1 MRGGVKA
8 IAREWAV
15 AIHPPLIRL
24 CGATFPPKGKAKNI
38 LYKGSTT
45 MSLSIESRCIH
56 LEGDDRASRFGAVS
70 FPIYQ
75 TATFAHPALGESTG
89 YDYSRVQNPTRQQL
103 EKTVASL
110 EQGTDAVAFS
120 SGMAAILAVMELFA
134 PGDHIVTEADLY
146 GGTPRLFHTVSE
158 PRGIT
163 FTSVSFSDGSDGIDR
178 AAAAIRPETKALYI
192 ETPTN
197 PMMNVTDIR
206 AAAELAHAHGA
217 LLIVDNTFLSPYL
230 QNPLALGAD
239 IVVHS
244 GTKYLSG
251 HNDTLAGFAV
261 VKDDTLATRLREIS
275 KTIGANLAP
284 FDSWLLLRGIQT
296 LAVRMDRAGENA
308 LALAEWLKTQ
318 PQVTRV
324 IYPGLPEH
332 PGHALMKKQARGFG
346 AMLTFEVHDKRD
358 VPVLLKAVKLIRFAE
373 SLGGTESLLTYPLTQ
388 THADIAPEVLAAN
401 GLTDRILRLSVGIE
415 NVNDLIAD
423 LTQAFAAL
431 NA

>member
-1 MRGGVKA
+1 
-8 IAREWAV
+8 
-15 AIHPPLIRL
+15 
-24 CGATFPPKGKAKNI
+24 
-38 LYKGSTT
+38 

-163 FTSVSFSDGSDGIDR
+163 FTSVSFSDGIGR

-261 VKDDTLATRLREIS
+261 VKDAALAARLREIS

-296 LAVRMDRAGENA
+296 LAVRMDRAEENA
-308 LALAEWLKTQ
+308 LALAEWLKLQ

-332 PGHALMKKQARGFG
+332 PGHALMQRQARGFG
-346 AMLTFEVHDKRD
+346 AMLTFEVRDKRD
-358 VPVLLKAVKLIRFAE
+358 VPVLLKTVKLIRFAE
-373 SLGGTESLLTYPLTQ
+373 SLGGTESLLTYPITQ
-388 THADIAPEVLAAN
+388 THADVAPEVLAAN
-401 GLTDRILRLSVGIE
+401 GLTDRILRLPVGIE

-423 LTQAFAAL
+423 LAQAFAAL

>member
-1 MRGGVKA
+1 
-8 IAREWAV
+8 
-15 AIHPPLIRL
+15 
-24 CGATFPPKGKAKNI
+24 
-38 LYKGSTT
+38 

-163 FTSVSFSDGSDGIDR
+163 FTSVSFSDGIGR

-217 LLIVDNTFLSPYL
+217 LLVVDNTFLSPYL

-239 IVVHS
+239 VVVHS

-261 VKDDTLATRLREIS
+261 VKDAALAARLREIS

-296 LAVRMDRAGENA
+296 LAVRMDRAEENA
-308 LALAEWLKTQ
+308 LALAEWLKLQ

-332 PGHALMKKQARGFG
+332 PGHALMQRQARGFG
-346 AMLTFEVHDKRD
+346 AMLTFEVNDKRD
-358 VPVLLKAVKLIRFAE
+358 VPVLLKTVKLIRFAE
-373 SLGGTESLLTYPLTQ
+373 SLGGTESLLTYPITQ
-388 THADIAPEVLAAN
+388 THADVAPEVLAAN

-415 NVNDLIAD
+415 NVNDLIDD
-423 LTQAFAAL
+423 LAQAFAAL

>member
-1 MRGGVKA
+1 
-8 IAREWAV
+8 
-15 AIHPPLIRL
+15 
-24 CGATFPPKGKAKNI
+24 
-38 LYKGSTT
+38 

-56 LEGDDRASRFGAVS
+56 LEGDDPAARYGAIS

-103 EKTVASL
+103 EKTVAAL

-120 SGMAAILAVMELFA
+120 TGMAAILAVMELFA
-134 PGDHIVTEADLY
+134 PGDHIVAEADLY

-163 FTSVSFSDGSDGIDR
+163 FTTVNFSDGT
-178 AAAAIRPETKALYI
+178 AQVAAAIRPETKALYI

-197 PMMNVTDIR
+197 PMMHVTDIR

-230 QNPLALGAD
+230 QNPLTLGAD

-261 VKDDTLATRLREIS
+261 VKDAALAARLREIS

-284 FDSWLLLRGIQT
+284 FDAWLLLRGIQT
-296 LAVRMDRAGENA
+296 LAVRMARAEENA
-308 LALAEWLKTQ
+308 MALAQWLKTRQ
-318 PQVTRV
+318 EVTRV

-332 PGHALMKKQARGFG
+332 PGHALMKQQARGFG
-346 AMLTFEVHDKRD
+346 AMLTFEVRDKRE
-358 VPVLLKAVKLIRFAE
+358 VPVLLKAVRLIRFAE
-373 SLGGTESLLTYPLTQ
+373 SLGGTESLLTYPITQ
-388 THADIAPEVLAAN
+388 THADVPPEVLAAN

-415 NVNDLIAD
+415 NINDLCAD
-423 LTQAFAAL
+423 LEQAFAAVQAAL
-431 NA
+431 

>member
-1 MRGGVKA
+1 
-8 IAREWAV
+8 
-15 AIHPPLIRL
+15 
-24 CGATFPPKGKAKNI
+24 
-38 LYKGSTT
+38 

-56 LEGDDRASRFGAVS
+56 LEGDDPAARYGAIS

-103 EKTVASL
+103 EKTVAAL

-120 SGMAAILAVMELFA
+120 TGMAAILAVMELFA

-163 FTSVSFSDGSDGIDR
+163 FTTVNFSDGT
-178 AAAAIRPETKALYI
+178 AQVAAAIRPETKALYI

-197 PMMNVTDIR
+197 PMMHVTDIR
-206 AAAELAHAHGA
+206 KAAELAHAHGA

-230 QNPLALGAD
+230 QNPLPLGAD
-239 IVVHS
+239 IVIHS

-261 VKDDTLATRLREIS
+261 VKDAALAARLREIS

-284 FDSWLLLRGIQT
+284 FDAWLLLRGIQT
-296 LAVRMDRAGENA
+296 LAVRMDRAEENA
-308 LALAEWLKTQ
+308 MALAQWLKTR
-318 PQVTRV
+318 PEVTRV

-332 PGHALMKKQARGFG
+332 PGHALMKQQARGFG
-346 AMLTFEVHDKRD
+346 AMLTFEVRDKRE
-358 VPVLLKAVKLIRFAE
+358 VAVLLKAVRLIRFAE
-373 SLGGTESLLTYPLTQ
+373 SLGGTESLLTYPITQ
-388 THADIAPEVLAAN
+388 THADVPPEVLAAN

-415 NVNDLIAD
+415 NINDLRTD
-423 LTQAFAAL
+423 LEQAFAAVQAAL
-431 NA
+431 

>member
-1 MRGGVKA
+1 
-8 IAREWAV
+8 
-15 AIHPPLIRL
+15 
-24 CGATFPPKGKAKNI
+24 
-38 LYKGSTT
+38 

-120 SGMAAILAVMELFA
+120 SGMAAILAVMERFA

-163 FTSVSFSDGSDGIDR
+163 FTSVSFSDGIGR

-261 VKDDTLATRLREIS
+261 VKDAALAARLREIS

-296 LAVRMDRAGENA
+296 LAVRMDRAEKNA
-308 LALAEWLKTQ
+308 LALAEWLKLQ

-332 PGHALMKKQARGFG
+332 PGHALMQRQARGFG

-358 VPVLLKAVKLIRFAE
+358 VPVLLKTVKLIRFAE
-373 SLGGTESLLTYPLTQ
+373 SLGGTESLLTYPITQ
-388 THADIAPEVLAAN
+388 THADVAPEVLAAN

-423 LTQAFAAL
+423 LAQAFAAL

>member
-1 MRGGVKA
+1 
-8 IAREWAV
+8 
-15 AIHPPLIRL
+15 
-24 CGATFPPKGKAKNI
+24 
-38 LYKGSTT
+38 
-45 MSLSIESRCIH
+45 MSLAIESRCIH
-56 LEGDDRASRFGAVS
+56 LEEDDRAARYGAIS

-103 EKTVASL
+103 EKTVAAL
-110 EQGTDAVAFS
+110 EQGTDAIAFS
-120 SGMAAILAVMELFA
+120 TGMAAILAVMELFA
-134 PGDHIVTEADLY
+134 PGDHVVTESDLY
-146 GGTPRLFHTVSE
+146 GGTPRLFRTVCE

-163 FTSVSFSDGSDGIDR
+163 FTAVNFSTGMQ
-178 AAAAIRPETKALYI
+178 AAEEAARPNTKAFYI

-217 LLIVDNTFLSPYL
+217 VLIVDNTFLSPYL

-239 IVVHS
+239 IVIHS

-261 VKDDTLATRLREIS
+261 VKDAEIADRLREIS

-296 LAVRMDRAGENA
+296 LAVRMDRAQENA
-308 LALAEWLKTQ
+308 LALARWLQAQ

-332 PGHALMKKQARGFG
+332 PGHELMKQQARGFG
-346 AMLTFEVHDKRD
+346 AMLTFEVQAKEQ
-358 VPVLLKAVKLIRFAE
+358 VPQLLKAVKLIRFAE
-373 SLGGTESLLTYPLTQ
+373 SLGGTESLLTYPITQ
-388 THADIAPEVLAAN
+388 THADVPPEVLAAN

-415 NVNDLIAD
+415 NVQDLINDLS
-423 LTQAFAAL
+423 QAFAAL
-431 NA
+431 A

>member
-1 MRGGVKA
+1 
-8 IAREWAV
+8 
-15 AIHPPLIRL
+15 
-24 CGATFPPKGKAKNI
+24 
-38 LYKGSTT
+38 

-56 LEGDDRASRFGAVS
+56 LEEDDRASRFGAVS

-163 FTSVSFSDGSDGIDR
+163 FTSVSFSDGIGR

-261 VKDDTLATRLREIS
+261 VKDAALAARLREIS

-296 LAVRMDRAGENA
+296 LAVRMDRAEENA
-308 LALAEWLKTQ
+308 LALAEWLKIQ

-332 PGHALMKKQARGFG
+332 PGHALMQRQARGFG
-346 AMLTFEVHDKRD
+346 AMLTFEVRDKRD
-358 VPVLLKAVKLIRFAE
+358 VPVLLKTVKLIRFAE
-373 SLGGTESLLTYPLTQ
+373 SLGGTESLLTYPITQ
-388 THADIAPEVLAAN
+388 THADVAPEVLAAN

-423 LTQAFAAL
+423 LAQAFAAL

>member
-1 MRGGVKA
+1 
-8 IAREWAV
+8 
-15 AIHPPLIRL
+15 
-24 CGATFPPKGKAKNI
+24 
-38 LYKGSTT
+38 

-56 LEGDDRASRFGAVS
+56 LEGDDPAARYGAIS

-103 EKTVASL
+103 EKTVAAL

-120 SGMAAILAVMELFA
+120 TGMAAILAVMELFA

-158 PRGIT
+158 TRGIT
-163 FTSVSFSDGSDGIDR
+163 FTTVNFSDGT
-178 AAAAIRPETKALYI
+178 AQVAAAIRPETKALYI

-197 PMMNVTDIR
+197 PMMRVTDIR
-206 AAAELAHAHGA
+206 KAAELAHAHGA

-230 QNPLALGAD
+230 QNPLTLGAD

-261 VKDDTLATRLREIS
+261 VKDAALAARLREIS

-284 FDSWLLLRGIQT
+284 FDAWLLLRGIQT
-296 LAVRMDRAGENA
+296 LAVRMDRAEENA
-308 LALAEWLKTQ
+308 MTLAQWLKTR
-318 PQVTRV
+318 PEVTRV

-332 PGHALMKKQARGFG
+332 PGHALMKQQTRGFG
-346 AMLTFEVHDKRD
+346 AMLTFEVRDKRE
-358 VPVLLKAVKLIRFAE
+358 VPVLLKAVRLIRFAE
-373 SLGGTESLLTYPLTQ
+373 SLGGTESLLTYPITQ
-388 THADIAPEVLAAN
+388 THADVPPEVLAAN

-415 NVNDLIAD
+415 NINDLRTD
-423 LTQAFAAL
+423 LEQAFAAVQAAL
-431 NA
+431 

>member
-1 MRGGVKA
+1 
-8 IAREWAV
+8 
-15 AIHPPLIRL
+15 
-24 CGATFPPKGKAKNI
+24 
-38 LYKGSTT
+38 

-163 FTSVSFSDGSDGIDR
+163 FTSVSFSDGIGR
-178 AAAAIRPETKALYI
+178 AAAAIRSETKALYI

-261 VKDDTLATRLREIS
+261 VKDAALAARLREIS

-296 LAVRMDRAGENA
+296 LAVRMDRAEENA
-308 LALAEWLKTQ
+308 LALAEWLKLQ

-332 PGHALMKKQARGFG
+332 PGHALMQRQARGFG

-358 VPVLLKAVKLIRFAE
+358 VPVLLKTVKLIRFAE
-373 SLGGTESLLTYPLTQ
+373 SLGGTESLLTYPITQ
-388 THADIAPEVLAAN
+388 THADVAPEVLAAN

-423 LTQAFAAL
+423 LAQAFAAL

>member
-1 MRGGVKA
+1 
-8 IAREWAV
+8 
-15 AIHPPLIRL
+15 
-24 CGATFPPKGKAKNI
+24 
-38 LYKGSTT
+38 

-56 LEGDDRASRFGAVS
+56 LEGDDPAARYGAIS

-103 EKTVASL
+103 EKTVAAL

-120 SGMAAILAVMELFA
+120 TGMAAILAVMELFA

-158 PRGIT
+158 PRDIT
-163 FTSVSFSDGSDGIDR
+163 FTTVNFSDGT
-178 AAAAIRPETKALYI
+178 AQVAAAIHPETKALYI

-197 PMMNVTDIR
+197 PMMRVTDIR
-206 AAAELAHAHGA
+206 KAAELAHAHGA

-230 QNPLALGAD
+230 QNPLTLGAD

-261 VKDDTLATRLREIS
+261 VKDAALAARLREIS

-284 FDSWLLLRGIQT
+284 FDAWLLLRGIQT
-296 LAVRMDRAGENA
+296 LAVRMDRAEENA
-308 LALAEWLKTQ
+308 MALAQWLKTR
-318 PQVTRV
+318 PEVTRV

-332 PGHALMKKQARGFG
+332 PGHALMKQQARGFG
-346 AMLTFEVHDKRD
+346 AMLTFEVRDKRE
-358 VPVLLKAVKLIRFAE
+358 VPVLLKAVRLIRFAE
-373 SLGGTESLLTYPLTQ
+373 SLGGTESLLTYPITQ
-388 THADIAPEVLAAN
+388 THADVPPEVLAAN

-415 NVNDLIAD
+415 NINDLRTD
-423 LTQAFAAL
+423 LEQAFAAVQAAL
-431 NA
+431 

>member
-1 MRGGVKA
+1 
-8 IAREWAV
+8 
-15 AIHPPLIRL
+15 
-24 CGATFPPKGKAKNI
+24 
-38 LYKGSTT
+38 

-56 LEGDDRASRFGAVS
+56 LEGDDPAARYGAIS

-75 TATFAHPALGESTG
+75 TATFAHTALGESTG

-103 EKTVASL
+103 EKTVAAL

-120 SGMAAILAVMELFA
+120 TGMAAILAVMELFA
-134 PGDHIVTEADLY
+134 PGDHIVAEADLY

-163 FTSVSFSDGSDGIDR
+163 FTTVNFSDGT
-178 AAAAIRPETKALYI
+178 AQVAAAIRPETKALYI

-197 PMMNVTDIR
+197 PMMHVTDIR
-206 AAAELAHAHGA
+206 KAAELVHAHGA

-230 QNPLALGAD
+230 QNPLTLGAD
-239 IVVHS
+239 IVIHS

-261 VKDDTLATRLREIS
+261 IKDAALAARLREIS

-284 FDSWLLLRGIQT
+284 FDAWLLLRGIQT
-296 LAVRMDRAGENA
+296 LAVRMDRAEENA
-308 LALAEWLKTQ
+308 MALAQWLKTRQ
-318 PQVTRV
+318 EVTRV

-332 PGHALMKKQARGFG
+332 PGHALMKQQARGFG
-346 AMLTFEVHDKRD
+346 AMLTFEVRDKRE
-358 VPVLLKAVKLIRFAE
+358 VPVLLKAVRLIRFAE
-373 SLGGTESLLTYPLTQ
+373 SLGGTESLLTYPITQ
-388 THADIAPEVLAAN
+388 THADVPPEVLAAN

-415 NVNDLIAD
+415 NINDLRAD
-423 LTQAFAAL
+423 LEQAFAAVQAAL
-431 NA
+431 

>member
-1 MRGGVKA
+1 
-8 IAREWAV
+8 
-15 AIHPPLIRL
+15 
-24 CGATFPPKGKAKNI
+24 
-38 LYKGSTT
+38 

-56 LEGDDRASRFGAVS
+56 LEGDDPAARYGAIS

-103 EKTVASL
+103 EKTVAAL

-120 SGMAAILAVMELFA
+120 TGMAAILAVLELFA
-134 PGDHIVTEADLY
+134 PGDHIVAEADLY

-163 FTSVSFSDGSDGIDR
+163 FTTVNFSDGT
-178 AAAAIRPETKALYI
+178 AQVAAAIRPETKALYI

-197 PMMNVTDIR
+197 PMMHVTDIR

-230 QNPLALGAD
+230 QNPLTLGAD

-261 VKDDTLATRLREIS
+261 VKDAALAARLREIS

-284 FDSWLLLRGIQT
+284 FDAWLLLRGIQT
-296 LAVRMDRAGENA
+296 LAVRMDRAEENA
-308 LALAEWLKTQ
+308 MALAQWLKTRQ
-318 PQVTRV
+318 EVTRV

-332 PGHALMKKQARGFG
+332 PGHALMKQQARGFG
-346 AMLTFEVHDKRD
+346 AMLTFEVRDKRE
-358 VPVLLKAVKLIRFAE
+358 VPVLLKAVRLIRFAE
-373 SLGGTESLLTYPLTQ
+373 SLGGTESLLTYPITQ
-388 THADIAPEVLAAN
+388 THADVPPEVLAAN

-415 NVNDLIAD
+415 NINDLRTD
-423 LTQAFAAL
+423 LEQAFAAVQ
-431 NA
+431 AAP

>member
-1 MRGGVKA
+1 
-8 IAREWAV
+8 
-15 AIHPPLIRL
+15 
-24 CGATFPPKGKAKNI
+24 
-38 LYKGSTT
+38 

-56 LEGDDRASRFGAVS
+56 LEGDDPAARYGAIS

-103 EKTVASL
+103 EKTVAAL
-110 EQGTDAVAFS
+110 EQGTDTVAFS
-120 SGMAAILAVMELFA
+120 TGMAAILAVMELFA

-163 FTSVSFSDGSDGIDR
+163 FTTVNFSDGT
-178 AAAAIRPETKALYI
+178 AQVAAAIRPETKALYI

-197 PMMNVTDIR
+197 PMMRVTDIR
-206 AAAELAHAHGA
+206 KAAELAHAHGA

-230 QNPLALGAD
+230 QNPLTLGAD

-261 VKDDTLATRLREIS
+261 VKDAALAARLREIS

-284 FDSWLLLRGIQT
+284 FDAWLLLRGIQT
-296 LAVRMDRAGENA
+296 LAVRMDRAEENA
-308 LALAEWLKTQ
+308 MTLAQWLKTR
-318 PQVTRV
+318 PEVTRV

-332 PGHALMKKQARGFG
+332 PGHALMKQQARGFG
-346 AMLTFEVHDKRD
+346 AMLTFEVRDKRE
-358 VPVLLKAVKLIRFAE
+358 VPVLLKAVRLIRFAE
-373 SLGGTESLLTYPLTQ
+373 SLGGTESLLTYPITQ
-388 THADIAPEVLAAN
+388 THADVPPEVLAAN

-415 NVNDLIAD
+415 NINDLRTD
-423 LTQAFAAL
+423 LEQAFAAVQAAL
-431 NA
+431 

>member
-1 MRGGVKA
+1 
-8 IAREWAV
+8 
-15 AIHPPLIRL
+15 
-24 CGATFPPKGKAKNI
+24 
-38 LYKGSTT
+38 

-56 LEGDDRASRFGAVS
+56 LEGDDCASRFGAVS

-163 FTSVSFSDGSDGIDR
+163 FTAVSFSDGIGR

-206 AAAELAHAHGA
+206 AAAELARAHGA

-261 VKDDTLATRLREIS
+261 VKDAALAARLREIS

-296 LAVRMDRAGENA
+296 LAVRMDRAEENA
-308 LALAEWLKTQ
+308 LALAEWLKLQ

-332 PGHALMKKQARGFG
+332 PGHALMQRQARGFG

-358 VPVLLKAVKLIRFAE
+358 VPVLLKTVKLIRFAE
-373 SLGGTESLLTYPLTQ
+373 SLGGTESLLTYPITQ
-388 THADIAPEVLAAN
+388 THADVAPEVLAAN

-423 LTQAFAAL
+423 LAQAFAAL

>member
-1 MRGGVKA
+1 
-8 IAREWAV
+8 
-15 AIHPPLIRL
+15 
-24 CGATFPPKGKAKNI
+24 
-38 LYKGSTT
+38 

-56 LEGDDRASRFGAVS
+56 LEGDDPAARYGAIS

-103 EKTVASL
+103 EKTVAAL

-120 SGMAAILAVMELFA
+120 TGMAAILAVMELFA
-134 PGDHIVTEADLY
+134 PGDHIVAEADLY

-163 FTSVSFSDGSDGIDR
+163 FITVNFSDGT
-178 AAAAIRPETKALYI
+178 AQVAAAIRPETKALYI

-197 PMMNVTDIR
+197 PMMHVTDIR
-206 AAAELAHAHGA
+206 KAAELVHAHGA

-230 QNPLALGAD
+230 QNPLTLGAD
-239 IVVHS
+239 IVIHS

-261 VKDDTLATRLREIS
+261 IKDAALAARLREIS

-284 FDSWLLLRGIQT
+284 FDAWLLLRGIQT
-296 LAVRMDRAGENA
+296 LAVRMDRAEENA
-308 LALAEWLKTQ
+308 MALAQWLKTRQ
-318 PQVTRV
+318 EVTRV

-332 PGHALMKKQARGFG
+332 PGHALMKQQARGFG
-346 AMLTFEVHDKRD
+346 AMLTFEVRDKRE
-358 VPVLLKAVKLIRFAE
+358 VPVLLKAVRLIRFAE
-373 SLGGTESLLTYPLTQ
+373 SLGGTESLLTYPITQ
-388 THADIAPEVLAAN
+388 THADVPPEVLAAN

-415 NVNDLIAD
+415 NINDLRAD
-423 LTQAFAAL
+423 LEQAFAAVQAAL
-431 NA
+431 

>member
-1 MRGGVKA
+1 
-8 IAREWAV
+8 
-15 AIHPPLIRL
+15 
-24 CGATFPPKGKAKNI
+24 
-38 LYKGSTT
+38 

-56 LEGDDRASRFGAVS
+56 LEGDDPAARYGAIS

-103 EKTVASL
+103 EKTVAAL

-120 SGMAAILAVMELFA
+120 TGMAAILAVMELFA
-134 PGDHIVTEADLY
+134 PGDHIVAEADLY

-163 FTSVSFSDGSDGIDR
+163 FTTVNFSDGT
-178 AAAAIRPETKALYI
+178 AQVAAAIRAETKALYI

-197 PMMNVTDIR
+197 PMMHVTDIR

-230 QNPLALGAD
+230 QNPLTLGAD

-261 VKDDTLATRLREIS
+261 VKDAALAAHLREIS

-284 FDSWLLLRGIQT
+284 FDAWLLLRGIQT
-296 LAVRMDRAGENA
+296 LAVRMDRAEENA
-308 LALAEWLKTQ
+308 MALAQWLKTR
-318 PQVTRV
+318 PEVTRV

-332 PGHALMKKQARGFG
+332 PGHALMKQQARGFG
-346 AMLTFEVHDKRD
+346 AMLTFEVRDKRE
-358 VPVLLKAVKLIRFAE
+358 VPVLLKAVRLIRFAE
-373 SLGGTESLLTYPLTQ
+373 SLGGTESLLTYPITQ
-388 THADIAPEVLAAN
+388 THADVPPEVLAAN

-415 NVNDLIAD
+415 NISDLRAD
-423 LTQAFAAL
+423 LEQAFAAVQAAL
-431 NA
+431 

>member
-1 MRGGVKA
+1 
-8 IAREWAV
+8 
-15 AIHPPLIRL
+15 
-24 CGATFPPKGKAKNI
+24 
-38 LYKGSTT
+38 

-56 LEGDDRASRFGAVS
+56 LEGDDPAARYGAIS

-103 EKTVASL
+103 EKTVAAL

-120 SGMAAILAVMELFA
+120 TGMAAILAVMELFA

-163 FTSVSFSDGSDGIDR
+163 FTTVNFSDGT
-178 AAAAIRPETKALYI
+178 AQVAAAIRPETKALYI

-197 PMMNVTDIR
+197 PMMHVTDIR
-206 AAAELAHAHGA
+206 KAAELAHAHGV

-230 QNPLALGAD
+230 QNPLTLGAD

-261 VKDDTLATRLREIS
+261 VKAAALAARLREIS

-284 FDSWLLLRGIQT
+284 FDAWLLLRGIQT
-296 LAVRMDRAGENA
+296 LAVRMDRAEENA
-308 LALAEWLKTQ
+308 MALAQWLKTRQ
-318 PQVTRV
+318 EVTRV

-332 PGHALMKKQARGFG
+332 PGHALMKQQARGFG
-346 AMLTFEVHDKRD
+346 AMLTFEVRDKRE
-358 VPVLLKAVKLIRFAE
+358 VPVLLKAVRLIRFAE
-373 SLGGTESLLTYPLTQ
+373 SLGGTESLLTYPITQ
-388 THADIAPEVLAAN
+388 THADVPPEVLAAN

-415 NVNDLIAD
+415 NINDLRTD
-423 LTQAFAAL
+423 LEQAFAAVQAAL
-431 NA
+431 